1 MRIALLTETFLPK
14 IDGVVK
20 SVCHLL
26 DHLEKRGHQTLLLA
40 PEGSPERYANTR
52 VIQMKAYRPFFYPE
66 FRFVSPLQNISPYLN
81 PFKPDLIHAVNPF
94 SLGKLGIMYASEHS
108 IPLVASYQT
117 DLPGHVRLW
126 GFNLLEKPVE
136 NYLYRLHKQA
146 DLNLAPSHA
155 TQREL
160 IGKGYKNV
168 KVWTRGI
175 DSAMFNPGHWSRSM
189 REYLTNGNTHAP
201 LLLYVGRLSKE
212 KRVEMLL
219 PIVQAIPRAQLAIV
233 GDGPL
238 RPELEALFAGT
249 NTKFT
254 GYLYDEDLAKAYA
267 SSDIFVFPGANET
280 FGNVIL
286 EAMASGLP
294 VVAPRAGGIL
304 DTVIDRKTGLLF
316 EANNNAEMVYDVQR
330 LINSCCLS
338 REMGRA
344 ARVRAE
350 TFSWDNILDKL
361 LNDYR
366 QVIQRHK
373 PQGQLKGKPRS
384 KLESLFDFKS

>member
-1 MRIALLTETFLPK
+1 MRIAILTETFLPK

-26 DHLEKRGHQTLLLA
+26 DHLEKTGSPSILLA
-40 PEGSPERYANTR
+40 PEGSPERYANTP
-52 VIQMKAYRPFFYPE
+52 VIQMRACRPFFYPE
-66 FRFVSPLQNISPYLN
+66 FRFVSPLQNITPHLD
-81 PFKPDLIHAVNPF
+81 PFKPDLIHVVNPF
-94 SLGKLGIMYASEHS
+94 SLGKLGIMYAREKG

-117 DLPGHVRLW
+117 DLPGHVGLW
-126 GFNLLEKPVE
+126 GFKLLEKPVE
-136 NYLYRLHKQA
+136 DYLYRLHKQA
-146 DLNLAPSHA
+146 DLNLAPSRA

-160 IGKGYKNV
+160 IGKGYHNV

-175 DSAMFNPGHWSRSM
+175 DSNLFNPRRKSRTM
-189 REYLTNGNTHAP
+189 RDFLTNGNTHAP

-219 PIVQAIPRAQLAIV
+219 PIVKAIPSAHLAIV

-238 RPELEALFAGT
+238 RPELGALFAGT

-254 GYLYDEDLAKAYA
+254 GYLYDEALAEAYA
-267 SSDIFVFPGANET
+267 SADIFVFPGANET

-304 DTVIDRKTGLLF
+304 DTVVDRETGLLF
-316 EANNNAEMVYDVQR
+316 APQDNAEMVYAVQR
-330 LINSCCLS
+330 LVNSRYLCRELGRAS
-338 REMGRA
+338 RE
-344 ARVRAE
+344 RAE
-350 TFSWDNILDKL
+350 TFSWEKILDGL
-361 LNDYR
+361 LEDYR
-366 QVIQRHK
+366 QVIHERNPRTK
-373 PQGQLKGKPRS
+373 VKKKPRPRF
-384 KLESLFDFKS
+384 ESLPDSHS

>member
-20 SVCHLL
+20 SICHLL
-26 DHLEKRGHQTLLLA
+26 DHLEKRGHQALLLA
-40 PEGSPERYANTR
+40 PEGSPEHYGATP
-52 VIQMKAYRPFFYPE
+52 VIQMKACRPSFYPE
-66 FRFVSPLQNISPYLN
+66 FRLVSPLQNIAPHLDA
-81 PFKPDLIHAVNPF
+81 FQPDLIHAVNPF
-94 SLGKLGIMYASEHS
+94 SLGKLGISYARKNR

-117 DLPGHVRLW
+117 DLPGHVGLW
-126 GFNLLEKPVE
+126 GFKFLEKPVE
-136 NYLYRLHKQA
+136 NYLFHLHKQA
-146 DLNLAPSHA
+146 DLNLAPSRA
-155 TQREL
+155 TQQEL
-160 IGKGYKNV
+160 IGKGYQNV

-175 DSAMFNPGHWSRSM
+175 DKAAFNPGYRSRSM
-189 REYLTNGNTHAP
+189 REYLSNGNTHAP

-212 KRVEMLL
+212 KRVDMLL
-219 PIVQAIPRAQLAIV
+219 PIVKAIPSAQLAIV

-238 RPELEALFAGT
+238 RPELGALFAGT

-254 GYLYDEDLAKAYA
+254 GYLQNEDLAAAYA

-304 DTVIDRKTGLLF
+304 DTVVDRETGLLF
-316 EANNNAEMVYDVQR
+316 EAPDNAAMVYAVQR
-330 LINSCCLS
+330 LINSRYLC
-338 REMGRA
+338 REMGKAARQRA
-344 ARVRAE
+344 A
-350 TFSWDNILDKL
+350 TFCWDNILDTL

-366 QVIQRHK
+366 QVIHQHK
-373 PQGQLKGKPRS
+373 PQAQVKKKPRPKIAS
-384 KLESLFDFKS
+384 LLEIKS

>member
-14 IDGVVK
+14 VDGVVK
-20 SVCHLL
+20 SICHLL
-26 DHLEKRGHQTLLLA
+26 DHLEKRGHQALLLA

-52 VIQMKAYRPFFYPE
+52 VVQMKACRPYFYPE
-66 FRFVSPLQNISPYLN
+66 FRFVSPLQNIAPHLDA
-81 PFKPDLIHAVNPF
+81 FKPNLIHAVNPF
-94 SLGKLGIMYASEHS
+94 SLGKLGIVYARKNR

-126 GFNLLEKPVE
+126 GFNVLEKPVE

-160 IGKGYKNV
+160 IGKGYQNV

-175 DSAMFNPGHWSRSM
+175 DSGRFNPHHRSRSM
-189 REYLTNGNTHAP
+189 REYLSNGNTHAP

-219 PIVQAIPRAQLAIV
+219 PIVKAIPCAQLAIV

-238 RPELEALFAGT
+238 RPELGALFAGT

-254 GYLYDEDLAKAYA
+254 GYLYDQDLAEAYA

-294 VVAPRAGGIL
+294 VVAPRAGGVL
-304 DTVIDRKTGLLF
+304 DTVIDRETGLLF
-316 EANNNAEMVYDVQR
+316 EAEDNAAMVYAVQR
-330 LINSCCLS
+330 LINSRYLCRDL
-338 REMGRA
+338 GRA
-344 ARVRAE
+344 ARQRAE
-350 TFSWDNILDKL
+350 TFSWENILDTL
-361 LNDYR
+361 LNDYQ
-366 QVIQRHK
+366 QVIQHCMPQAQARKK
-373 PQGQLKGKPRS
+373 PKS
-384 KLESLFDFKS
+384 KLESLLNLKS